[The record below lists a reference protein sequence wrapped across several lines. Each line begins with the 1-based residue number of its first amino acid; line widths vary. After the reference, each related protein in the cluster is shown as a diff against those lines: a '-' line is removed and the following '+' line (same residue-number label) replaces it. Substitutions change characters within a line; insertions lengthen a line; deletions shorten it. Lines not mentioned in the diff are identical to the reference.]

1 VPLPPGKSGAT
12 APTSMAMSVKKD
24 TKFPKA
30 ALALAVFFT
39 NPKSMLEF
47 SKIVGIYP
55 STPASYEDE
64 FFSGTPVAIEES
76 VRPIAKDIIASQ
88 KDLMPELPSGVA
100 SADVNQIILKHVQE
114 ALFNNVDAQAAL
126 DAAVEE
132 ANALIT

>member
-1 VPLPPGKSGAT
+1 MPLPPGKSGAT

-55 STPASYEDE
+55 STPESYEDE
-64 FFSGTPVAIEES
+64 FFTRAPVAIEEQ

-88 KDLMPELPSGVA
+88 QDLMPEFPTGVA
-100 SADVNQIILKHVQE
+100 AADVNQIVLKHVQE
-114 ALFNNVDAQAAL
+114 ALFNNVAAQAAL
-126 DAAVEE
+126 DAAVAEV
-132 ANALIT
+132 NALIP